1 MAHRLTRLAALPV
14 LAVLLFVA
22 ASALA
27 QTDMANIADPTRPPA
42 GFLVGEAN
50 AEAAE
55 AVTGPVLQSVL
66 IPKKGRAVALIGG
79 QQVYLG
85 EMYGE
90 SRLIKLSER
99 EAVLEGPGGVERLML
114 TPGVEKTNIVMK
126 KLNRSPA
133 PRRAQSEGKP

>member
-1 MAHRLTRLAALPV
+1 M
-14 LAVLLFVA
+14 
-22 ASALA
+22 
-27 QTDMANIADPTRPPA
+27 
-42 GFLVGEAN
+42 
-50 AEAAE
+50 
-55 AVTGPVLQSVL
+55 
-66 IPKKGRAVALIGG
+66 IGG

>member
-14 LAVLLFVA
+14 LAVQLFVA
-22 ASALA
+22 AGAG
-27 QTDMANIADPTRPPA
+27 ANRYGQYRRSDAA
-42 GFLVGEAN
+42 AGQGFLAGEAN

-90 SRLIKLSER
+90 
-99 EAVLEGPGGVERLML
+99 AG
-114 TPGVEKTNIVMK
+114 
-126 KLNRSPA
+126 
-133 PRRAQSEGKP
+133 

>member
-1 MAHRLTRLAALPV
+1 MADRLMPV
-14 LAVLLFVA
+14 GRVLLLLA
-22 ASALA
+22 LSASTWSALA
-27 QTDMANIADPTRPPA
+27 QGTLADPTRPPA
-42 GFLVGEAN
+42 GLMTLVPDALGE
-50 AEAAE
+50 
-55 AVTGPVLQSVL
+55 TGPVLQSVL

>member
-1 MAHRLTRLAALPV
+1 MAHRLKRLVASP
-14 LAVLLFVA
+14 LLLLVGATAF
-22 ASALA
+22 A
-27 QTDMANIADPTRPPA
+27 QADLADPTRPPA
-42 GFLVGEAN
+42 GLV
-50 AEAAE
+50 AEATSSE

-66 IPKKGRAVALIGG
+66 IPRKGRAMAVIGG
-79 QQVYLG
+79 QPVRLG